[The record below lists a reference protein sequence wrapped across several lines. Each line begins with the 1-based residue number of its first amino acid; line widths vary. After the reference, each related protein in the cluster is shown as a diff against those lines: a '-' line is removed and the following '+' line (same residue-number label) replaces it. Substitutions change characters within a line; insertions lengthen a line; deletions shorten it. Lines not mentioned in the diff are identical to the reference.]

1 MLLLLLLL
9 SGSLFGSCVKHPGT
23 GIPGLKA
30 SRRSQG
36 RSWSSSKDIWTLGGL
51 LEGAG
56 GLAEEQSWTV
66 PQSCDDRCGARSRI
80 VIVVH
85 LTVGWRRGSRE
96 GDGGGHSTFSF
107 EACHSQLHRYVFFG
121 CLIALRVQ

>member
-1 MLLLLLLL
+1 MLLLLLP
-9 SGSLFGSCVKHPGT
+9 SSLFGPCVEHPGT

-30 SRRSQG
+30 SRRSQR

-66 PQSCDDRCGARSRI
+66 PQSCDDRCGARPRI

-85 LTVGWRRGSRE
+85 LAVCW
-96 GDGGGHSTFSF
+96 
-107 EACHSQLHRYVFFG
+107 
-121 CLIALRVQ
+121 